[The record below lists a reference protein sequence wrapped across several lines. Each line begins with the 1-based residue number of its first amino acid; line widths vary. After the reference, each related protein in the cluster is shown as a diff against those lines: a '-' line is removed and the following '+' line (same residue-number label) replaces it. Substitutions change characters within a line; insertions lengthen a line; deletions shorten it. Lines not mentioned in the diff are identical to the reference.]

1 MDLGVKR
8 AIEGQV
14 QGAIRQLLAS
24 VACTENVQMQ
34 LMCDDDLAALQ
45 PLIGDHIIFSVSGV
59 IRLEDY
65 LKMNPMQPVAAS
77 AGEEE
82 QEQTVQ
88 MGTKDPLEALEATQE
103 VAETNKPVGQ

>member
-1 MDLGVKR
+1 MELR
-8 AIEGQV
+8 ERFEGQV
-14 QGAIRQLLAS
+14 QGAIRQMLSS

-82 QEQTVQ
+82 QEQTGTGQ